1 MNAADFTFLPR
12 EDMAHPANAPAAPV
26 AEFTRVA
33 CVKLPGID
41 SGAFAF
47 PSPSTSAV
55 SGYTMVNTTT
65 LPGGNEN
72 LTMEAACVSKRFMNN
87 SIALKA

>member
-1 MNAADFTFLPR
+1 
-12 EDMAHPANAPAAPV
+12 MAHPANTPAAPV

-33 CVKLPGID
+33 CVKLPGTD
-41 SGAFAF
+41 KGAFAF

-55 SGYTMVNTTT
+55 SGYIMVNITS
-65 LPGGNEN
+65 LEDGMEN
-72 LTMEAACVSKRFMNN
+72 LTMDAACISKRFMNS